1 MLDDM
6 FDEQKRQAE
15 LDKRE
20 AQLREWSAEID
31 KRKAQF
37 QQAKANA
44 QLEAVE
50 QLEKQLD
57 QLITSRDAA
66 KAELEKLREATESTW
81 TSLLTTTDSLFQ
93 SAAQKFHDFVIT
105 QS

>member
-1 MLDDM
+1 M

-20 AQLREWSAEID
+20 ALLREWSAEID
-31 KRKAQF
+31 KRKAQI
-37 QQAKANA
+37 QQAKADA
-44 QLEAVE
+44 QQESVVQLEN
-50 QLEKQLD
+50 QLD

-66 KAELEKLREATESTW
+66 KAELEKLREAGESTW
-81 TSLLTTTDSLFQ
+81 TRLLEETDSLFQ
-93 SAAQKFHDFVIT
+93 SAAQKFHEFVIT